1 MAISK
6 VSPPLLLLSL
16 VATIVISSCTQSPQQ
31 SAEPDNADSTAT
43 QAEVVEPS
51 ATNYSV
57 NIDEEGRALRG
68 YDPVAYF
75 TDGEPV
81 EGYPEFSYQWNDAAY
96 YFATAENRDTFISNP
111 EQYAPANGGYCTF
124 GVVLAKKFDGD
135 PAIWSVHNDRLH
147 VFLNQEVQEKF
158 LQDEFGNLNRVAENW
173 PIIEDKSPEEL
184 DVSS

>member
-6 VSPPLLLLSL
+6 VNPPTLLLSL
-16 VATIVISSCTQSPQQ
+16 VATIALSSCNQSPQQ
-31 SAEPDNADSTAT
+31 PSDPSNADLTET
-43 QAEVVEPS
+43 QAEVVQAS
-51 ATNYSV
+51 ATNYSI

-81 EGYPEFSYQWNDAAY
+81 EGHPEFSYQWNDAEY

-124 GVVLAKKFDGD
+124 GVVLAKKFDGGITS
-135 PAIWSVHNDRLH
+135 AGSMYL
-147 VFLNQEVQEKF
+147 
-158 LQDEFGNLNRVAENW
+158 G
-173 PIIEDKSPEEL
+173 
-184 DVSS
+184 SSLGR